1 MLSIEPS
8 ALTERDTYKF
18 LIGSIVPRPIAF
30 VTTRNGDVIN
40 AAPFSYF
47 NVVTSNPP
55 LVSVSI
61 QRKDGVMKDT
71 ARNALATKELVIHI
85 VDETNVVDVNETAA
99 NLAADESELTRTTF
113 TIQPSEV
120 IATPGI
126 REAKIR
132 FECVLHQH
140 VPIEHEGKKTAD
152 LLIAR
157 VVRFHIDRELYEHGR
172 IDARQLAPVSRMAGN
187 SYATLGELFDVK
199 RPE

>member
-47 NVVTSNPP
+47 NVVASNPP
-55 LVSVSI
+55 LVSVSV

-71 ARNALATKELVIHI
+71 ARNVLLTNELVIHV
-85 VDETNVVDVNETAA
+85 VDETNVFDVNETAA
-99 NLAADESELTRTTF
+99 NLDADESELSRTTF
-113 TIQPSEV
+113 TLQPSDV
-120 IATPGI
+120 ITTPGVK
-126 REAKIR
+126 EAKIR

-140 VPIEHEGKKTAD
+140 VPIEHEGQTTAD
-152 LLIAR
+152 FLIAR

-172 IDARQLAPVSRMAGN
+172 IDARRLAPVSRMAGN
-187 SYATLGELFDVK
+187 SYATLGDLFDVK